1 MEHKQVNE
9 MTLMATRMCAASN
22 DGAVSIGDN
31 VALQPTTGL
40 LRSQPVKPMGSHKA
54 KT

>member
-1 MEHKQVNE
+1 
-9 MTLMATRMCAASN
+9 MATRTCAASN
-22 DGAVSIGDN
+22 GGAVSIGDN

-40 LRSQPVKPMGSHKA
+40 LRSQPVVPKGSHGA